1 MESITDKKIMYYM
14 LGKLSENEQA
24 TLEKSFISNP
34 QIFAQVVDV
43 ENDLIDDYVRGH
55 LTPGEREG
63 FEQYFLTNPSR
74 RQRVQIAEALSSR
87 FGQAVTT
94 SGIASTTDNRSVSR
108 RLLAQIRIL
117 HTAPGLI
124 AALATLLFTLGGAWL
139 FNETRR
145 LAQEVRVTRTEGARR
160 ERELTQQIADER
172 RRNSQLAGE
181 IERLRNLPIPQIAP
195 SRSSSTPAIAT
206 LFLLG
211 GALRDTGTGAIPRL
225 IISPGLEQVR
235 IVFKME
241 DGGYQKYRAELQ
253 SESGELIWR
262 QGVLKPRLIRSV
274 ATFTITLPIS
284 KFTGGSYTFTISGVN
299 KSGGLDTLSK
309 SSFRVEK
316 QS

>member
-1 MESITDKKIMYYM
+1 MESNTDKKIMYYM
-14 LGKLSENEQA
+14 LGKLSEDEQA

-34 QIFAQVVDV
+34 QIFAQFVDV

-55 LTPGEREG
+55 LTPDERER
-63 FEQYFLTNPSR
+63 FEQYFLSTPSR
-74 RQRVQIAEALSSR
+74 RQRVQIAEILLSR
-87 FGQAVTT
+87 FGQAVMT
-94 SGIASTTDNRSVSR
+94 SGIASSTESRSVSR

-124 AALATLLFTLGGAWL
+124 AALATLLFTLSGVWL

-145 LAQEVRVTRTEGARR
+145 LAQEVRVTRSEGERR

-195 SRSSSTPAIAT
+195 SPSSTPAIAT

-211 GALRDTGTGAIPRL
+211 GALRDTGTGVIPRL
-225 IISPGLEQVR
+225 IITPGLEHVR

-253 SESGELIWR
+253 SESGEAIWR
-262 QGVLKPRLIRSV
+262 QGGLKPRLIRSV

-284 KFTGGSYTFTISGVN
+284 
-299 KSGGLDTLSK
+299 
-309 SSFRVEK
+309 
-316 QS
+316 